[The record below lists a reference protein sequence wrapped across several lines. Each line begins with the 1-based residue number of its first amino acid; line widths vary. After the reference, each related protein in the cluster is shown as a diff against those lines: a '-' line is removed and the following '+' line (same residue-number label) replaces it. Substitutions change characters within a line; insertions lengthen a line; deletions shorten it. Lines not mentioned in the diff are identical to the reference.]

1 MDRKKYL
8 ALLLLCITAFI
19 PPSIKAQNEAF
30 FYNNYNELDRDGNA
44 VFAFENFSHGSGMG
58 FNNINDNFNGFG
70 FDDFSNNGGGFSIG
84 NFDLTSDVPIGN
96 GLLVLSA
103 MALVYKKRKSKK

>member
-1 MDRKKYL
+1 MNRKKYF
-8 ALLLLCITAFI
+8 ALLLVCLMVPIA
-19 PPSIKAQNEAF
+19 SMAQNEAF

-58 FNNINDNFNGFG
+58 FNNFNDGFNGFG

>member
-1 MDRKKYL
+1 MNRKKYF
-8 ALLLLCITAFI
+8 ALLLVCLMVPIV
-19 PPSIKAQNEAF
+19 SMAQNEAF

-44 VFAFENFSHGSGMG
+44 VFAFENFSSGNGMG
-58 FNNINDNFNGFG
+58 FNNFNDNFNGFG

-84 NFDLTSDVPIGN
+84 NFELTSDVPIGN